1 MTSGPVVRKPLLVG
15 GVACYAVVFALFSV
29 AERPGLGIGHG
40 YYVAIALVA
49 LASNALGGAAA
60 GLLAT
65 LLYAAG
71 TYVTPRVPVANI
83 ATVATVIRLV
93 TYVTVG
99 TVIGHYAARSRTLI
113 VRAEEL
119 MDELRL
125 LAARDVVTGLP
136 NQRSFEQ
143 AVNSRI
149 AAGAPFAL
157 VLCDLPGEPVP
168 VPLVDRVLAFSE
180 QLTRAVDPEA
190 DVARVGDDQF
200 AVLAAV
206 DDVRGTR
213 VLAGRIED
221 ALLRAEKPTTAG
233 WSSFPRDAEDALG
246 LFTVASERL
255 YARRITYGG
264 LQDAVGYASG

>member
-71 TYVTPRVPVANI
+71 MYVTPRVPVANI

-119 MDELRL
+119 MEELRL

-180 QLTRAVDPEA
+180 QLPAPSTPRPTWRASATTSSPCSRRSTTCAAPACWPGGSRTRCCGP
-190 DVARVGDDQF
+190 RSRRR
-200 AVLAAV
+200 
-206 DDVRGTR
+206 RGGRASRATR
-213 VLAGRIED
+213 RTRSASSRS
-221 ALLRAEKPTTAG
+221 RASGSTRGASPTAG
-233 WSSFPRDAEDALG
+233 CRTP
-246 LFTVASERL
+246 
-255 YARRITYGG
+255 
-264 LQDAVGYASG
+264 